1 MFYLNYTLVK
11 EFYGTIDAPDQI
23 GPDRI
28 YCDTGPGYARW
39 LKLLQVR
46 VMYKLNY
53 TPEIQLRICLTH
65 ACVLA

>member
-11 EFYGTIDAPDQI
+11 EFYGTIDTPDQI

-46 VMYKLNY
+46 VMY

-65 ACVLA
+65 ARVLA